1 MVNILVPTD
10 LSDLSKVAAQYA
22 IKIANKMDG
31 NITLLHA
38 INIIQPTRATMR
50 LRLKSLEQELV
61 DIAKEDLDAMVKEI
75 SKSLKTSQPVKTKI
89 VKGASF
95 NDTVKREAKKLRT
108 GLIIMGT
115 RGASGLKKYVMGSN
129 TASVIEISH
138 VPVLAVP
145 ELGTFKNFRNVVYA
159 SDLTHLE
166 KELKTLI
173 PYLEKFDSTV
183 HLIHVAQSLKAVSAI
198 EKKIEAVVQK
208 SGYKNIISRV
218 MVNKDID
225 EAIDHYVEVT
235 KADLLTMFTHDRSF
249 YDKLF
254 NRSMTKKMA
263 FHSKIP
269 LLAFRASH

>member
-10 LSDLSKVAAQYA
+10 LSELSKVATQYA

-31 NITLLHA
+31 NITLLHV

-50 LRLKSLEQELV
+50 LRLKALEQELV
-61 DIAKEDLDAMVKEI
+61 DVAKEDLEKMVKDI
-75 SKSLKTSQPVKTKI
+75 AKTLKTTQPVNTKI

-95 NDTVKREAKKLRT
+95 NDTVKKEAKKLRT

-145 ELGTFKNFRNVVYA
+145 ELGSFKNFRNVVYA

-183 HLIHVAQSLKAVSAI
+183 HLIHVAQSLKTVSAI
-198 EKKIEAVVQK
+198 EKKIDAVVQK
-208 SGYKNIISRV
+208 SGFKNIICRV
-218 MVNKDID
+218 MVNKNID
-225 EAIDHYVEVT
+225 EAIDHYVEAT
-235 KADLLTMFTHDRSF
+235 KADLLTMFTHERSF
-249 YDKLF
+249 YEKLF
-254 NRSMTKKMA
+254 DRSMTRKIA
-263 FHSKIP
+263 FQSKVP
-269 LLAFRASH
+269 LLAFRQR